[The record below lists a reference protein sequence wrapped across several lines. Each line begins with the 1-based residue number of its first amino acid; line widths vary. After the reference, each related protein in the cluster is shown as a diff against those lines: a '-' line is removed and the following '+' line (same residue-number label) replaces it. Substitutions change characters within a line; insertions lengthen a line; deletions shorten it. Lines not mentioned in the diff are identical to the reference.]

1 MKCRLL
7 NAVACF
13 TLFFAAAGTA
23 AAQEAPLYQ
32 GPSPVA
38 ASVPGG
44 EAATGESSHEEAAPK
59 DFLQDELLRVGLQD
73 AYQRK
78 AKISPPT
85 VEPRELK
92 TLLFTPWQYALLQ
105 EAKIGFLAR
114 PPTAGELAASGD
126 SEAVREMGIREL
138 SLGGIVF
145 FHGDKWTIWLNG
157 QRVEPDALPEEIID
171 LKVRKEFVD
180 LKWFDSYTNVIY
192 PVRLRPHQRF
202 NLDSRIFL
210 PGKGT

>member
-1 MKCRLL
+1 MKRRLL

-13 TLFFAAAGTA
+13 ALVFAAAGTA
-23 AAQEAPLYQ
+23 GAQEAPRYQ
-32 GPSPVA
+32 GPSPVVIP
-38 ASVPGG
+38 VPGG
-44 EAATGESSHEEAAPK
+44 EAATGEASHEESAPK
-59 DFLQDELLRVGLQD
+59 DFLQDELLRVGLRD

-78 AKISPPT
+78 AQISPPKT
-85 VEPRELK
+85 EPRELK

-114 PPTAGELAASGD
+114 PPTAGELASNGGD
-126 SEAVREMGIREL
+126 GSPREMGIREL

-145 FHGDKWTIWLNG
+145 FHGEKWTIWLNG

-171 LKVRKEFVD
+171 LKVRKEYID
-180 LKWFDSYTNVIY
+180 LKWFDAYTNVIY

>member
-1 MKCRLL
+1 MLAL
-7 NAVACF
+7 AS
-13 TLFFAAAGTA
+13 AGSA
-23 AAQEAPLYQ
+23 AAQEAPQYQ
-32 GPSPVA
+32 GPAPAVA
-38 ASVPGG
+38 QVPGG
-44 EAATGESSHEEAAPK
+44 EAVAGETNHEESVPK

-78 AKISPPT
+78 AKISPAQT
-85 VEPRELK
+85 EPRELK

-126 SEAVREMGIREL
+126 SEAAREMGIREL

-171 LKVRKEFVD
+171 LKVRKEYVD

-210 PGKGT
+210 PGRGT